1 MRRLRVAAPS
11 RAYDVLVA
19 RGGLEALGA
28 ELRSLGLT
36 GRVVVGSDAN
46 VAPLYLERV
55 SEGLRDAGLDAS
67 HVVVPAGEAQ
77 KTLTRVEE
85 VYGVLYERGIV
96 RGDCLVALGGGVV
109 GDLFGFVAA
118 TYLRGL
124 RLTQAPTTLLA
135 QVDAAVGGKTG
146 VDFRAGKNHVG
157 AFYQPWLVVAD
168 PDTLRTL
175 PGRELRSGW
184 AEVAKYGLLAGGELL
199 EEIEGVVRRGEETTA
214 AGRGEETTA
223 AGRGE
228 GTTAA
233 GRLGDMS
240 ATRRDE
246 KTAAAGRPDQTAA
259 VRPPGGGP
267 NANWVSEALVAGC
280 LAQKTAVVAADE
292 REETGAR
299 AVLNLGHTV
308 GHAVEA
314 AGGFTRFTHGEAVA
328 LGLRAALRLSV
339 VLCGLP
345 ETEATRGAAL
355 LDALGLP
362 ARASGLDPAAVVDLV
377 RRDKKAGP
385 EGVAYV
391 LLEAL
396 GRPRTGVYVPPVLE
410 REVVTWLTA
419 G

>member
-1 MRRLRVAAPS
+1 MTRRLHVPAPS
-11 RAYDVLVA
+11 RAYDVVVG
-19 RGGLEALGA
+19 RGALE
-28 ELRSLGLT
+28 SLGEELAALWPA
-36 GRVVVGSDAN
+36 GKVVVCSDAN

-55 SEGLRDAGLDAS
+55 SAALRAAGLATS
-67 HVVVPAGEAQ
+67 QLVIPAGEMQ
-77 KTLTRVEE
+77 KTLARVEE
-85 VYGVLYERGIV
+85 VYGVLYERGVV
-96 RGDCLVALGGGVV
+96 RGDTVVALGGGVV

-124 RLTQAPTTLLA
+124 RLVQAPTTLLA

-175 PGRELRSGW
+175 PGRELRSGS
-184 AEVAKYGLLAGGELL
+184 AEVAKYGLLAGGALL
-199 EEIEGVVRRGEETTA
+199 DEIERAVGLTAGGPGAGSGVPGGSGLTAARTGEE
-214 AGRGEETTA
+214 
-223 AGRGE
+223 
-228 GTTAA
+228 
-233 GRLGDMS
+233 LI
-240 ATRRDE
+240 
-246 KTAAAGRPDQTAA
+246 
-259 VRPPGGGP
+259 
-267 NANWVSEALVAGC
+267 AGC
-280 LAQKTAVVAADE
+280 LAQKIAAVAADE

-308 GHAVEA
+308 GHAIEA
-314 AGGFTRFTHGEAVA
+314 TGGFSRFTHGEAVA

-339 VLCGLP
+339 VLCGLS
-345 ETEATRGAAL
+345 EDEARRGAAL

-362 ARASGLDPAAVVDLV
+362 ARATGLDAGAVVDLV

-396 GRPRTGVYVPPVLE
+396 GRPRTGVHVPPVLE

-419 G
+419 A

>member
-1 MRRLRVAAPS
+1 MTRRLHVPAPS
-11 RAYDVLVA
+11 RAYEVVVGHGSLDALGEELVA
-19 RGGLEALGA
+19 LGPA
-28 ELRSLGLT
+28 
-36 GRVVVGSDAN
+36 GRVVVCSDAN

-55 SEGLRDAGLDAS
+55 SAGLRAVGHETS
-67 HVVVPAGEAQ
+67 HVVIPAGEAQ
-77 KTLTRVEE
+77 KTLARVEE
-85 VYGVLYERGIV
+85 VYGVLYERGV
-96 RGDCLVALGGGVV
+96 ARGDTLVALGGGVV

-124 RLTQAPTTLLA
+124 RLVQAPTTLLA

-175 PGRELRSGW
+175 PERELRGGS

-199 EEIEGVVRRGEETTA
+199 DELERAVGLPVGRSRAGDVPEHGRGGGDATPRPAKARLAAELAGEE
-214 AGRGEETTA
+214 
-223 AGRGE
+223 
-228 GTTAA
+228 
-233 GRLGDMS
+233 
-240 ATRRDE
+240 
-246 KTAAAGRPDQTAA
+246 
-259 VRPPGGGP
+259 
-267 NANWVSEALVAGC
+267 LVAGC
-280 LAQKTAVVAADE
+280 LAQKIAVVAADE

-308 GHAVEA
+308 GHAIEA
-314 AGGFTRFTHGEAVA
+314 AGGFARFTHGEAVA

-339 VLCGLP
+339 LLCGLA
-345 ETEATRGAAL
+345 EDEARRGAAV

-362 ARASGLDPAAVVDLV
+362 DRAEGLDAGTVVDLV

-385 EGVAYV
+385 AGVAYV

-396 GRPRTGVYVPPVLE
+396 GRPRTGVHVPPVLE
-410 REVVTWLTA
+410 REVVTWLTGA
-419 G
+419 